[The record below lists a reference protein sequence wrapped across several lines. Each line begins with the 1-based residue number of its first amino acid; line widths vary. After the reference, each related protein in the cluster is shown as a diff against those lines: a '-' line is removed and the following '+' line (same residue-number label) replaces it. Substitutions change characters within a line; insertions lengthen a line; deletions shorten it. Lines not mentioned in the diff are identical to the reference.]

1 MFLLVNCNVDGDT
14 YQMFND
20 ADEAKSAFDKACDGM
35 FTERVVLM
43 KPNDEGKRFG
53 FGSQGDVFG
62 AEVVFEFETHE
73 MVD

>member
-20 ADEAKSAFDKACDGM
+20 ADAAKSAFDKACDGM

-43 KPNDEGKRFG
+43 EPNENGERFG

-62 AEVVFEFETHE
+62 AEVVFEFENE